1 MDGGM
6 TTTVCTVA
14 TARRCEAVTDGPHS
28 RVAHAGGVWWRW
40 LPMGGWVQSRR
51 VAVATTE
58 RAPSLVALAAGV
70 PARDRA
76 AALAAIGVP
85 T

>member
-6 TTTVCTVA
+6 TTVCTVA

-40 LPMGGWVQSRR
+40 LPMGGWTTSAR